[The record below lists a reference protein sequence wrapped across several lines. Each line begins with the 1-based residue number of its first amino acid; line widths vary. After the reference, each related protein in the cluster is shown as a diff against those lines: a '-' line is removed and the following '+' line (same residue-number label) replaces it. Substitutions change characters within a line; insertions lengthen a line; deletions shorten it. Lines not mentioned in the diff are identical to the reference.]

1 PAVADVN
8 DAPVAGSTSY
18 TVNEDGQITISSEQL
33 LANSSDVD
41 GTVSLDSV
49 SYSGTDGVLITNDDG
64 SVTFSPNENF
74 NGDISLDVV
83 VIDDDGATAETT
95 AGITTLAVNDVPV
108 VDGNV
113 AYSVDE
119 DGSITLSQEQ
129 LLANASDIDGDNLS
143 AENLSVGDNA
153 TVVANPDGSF
163 TITPDADFNGDL
175 DLSFDVSDG
184 TTTVATGVDLT
195 VNPINDAAVAPD
207 VAFEM
212 NEDGVIIITDEQL
225 LAGASDIDGDDLSI
239 DTVTYTGTDGVL
251 TDNGDGTHS
260 FAPNE
265 NFNGDVALEFGVSD
279 GTVVT
284 PANIDIA
291 VADVNDA
298 PVAGSTS
305 YTVNEDGQI
314 TISAEQLLA
323 NSSDVDGT
331 VSLDSVSYSGTDGI
345 LIQNQDGSVTFSPNE
360 NFNGDISLD
369 VVVIDDD
376 GATAETTAGITTLA
390 VNDAPVVDGNV
401 AYTMD
406 EDGVITVTQEQLLA
420 NASDIDGDELTAS
433 NLAVNGNGSVVDN
446 GNGTFSITPDPDYN
460 GDLGLTFDVSDGEA
474 TVSAAMDLTVNPI
487 NDLPTAPTIN
497 LEGTE
502 DVSITINP
510 EYILSQAS
518 DIDGDNLTLDNL
530 SVRQPAN
537 SSLTQNQ
544 DGTYNLITPE
554 HFNGLIELSY
564 TISDETGEEVEGEL
578 AMDIIPVDDS
588 PFQNGNAHL
597 TIQEDG
603 DITFSEADLL
613 ALFGDVDSSLTI
625 SKVVTADGEEAD
637 GSITDNGDGTWTFSP
652 TDDFAGTAGLQIVA
666 TDGNTEATVDLPI
679 YIRPVA
685 DGTVITTAHEGPLVF
700 AEDSM
705 GHFSL
710 NVEMLD
716 ASETMESLVMTGYPV
731 GFVVSDGTNTI
742 TITEEGQVVDITQWN
757 LDDLSMTPPE
767 DYNGNFFVTVSSVTL
782 DVGDE
787 SSVEDDS
794 PLLTDVPQ
802 EEAFAMNDD
811 GYVLLEASDL
821 LESQGLDPEAVNV
834 ESVSY
839 SGEEGVLIDND
850 NETWTFWSDPD
861 YQGPVTV
868 DFTVDDGS
876 SHTVDFEI
884 SAINTEAS
892 ADNIAEASIE
902 APAATIVT
910 VEELLENVEGIEG
923 DNLTISNVQAE
934 NAVVTDLLDGSYS
947 VEQDTDL
954 ESALDLTY
962 SVSNGTDTVDSSIT
976 LGSAAGNESENYDY
990 TAAPGGSVNVSIPT
1004 DISSNSEVDHVIISG
1019 LPEGVSPQSGI
1030 EQGDSEYLIAGDLC
1044 QPVKLEIPESF
1055 TGDINMDMSGVN
1067 SMDQPIDGAS
1077 TSISID
1083 VDASYEMDGSSADT
1097 QQLTTGSDDS
1107 NAGDWTSGDNTDLG
1121 IDVMDDSA
1129 SFDDSAH
1136 TTTEDDTTTLVDS
1149 I

>member
-1 PAVADVN
+1 
-8 DAPVAGSTSY
+8 
-18 TVNEDGQITISSEQL
+18 
-33 LANSSDVD
+33 
-41 GTVSLDSV
+41 
-49 SYSGTDGVLITNDDG
+49 
-64 SVTFSPNENF
+64 
-74 NGDISLDVV
+74 
-83 VIDDDGATAETT
+83 
-95 AGITTLAVNDVPV
+95 
-108 VDGNV
+108 
-113 AYSVDE
+113 
-119 DGSITLSQEQ
+119 
-129 LLANASDIDGDNLS
+129 
-143 AENLSVGDNA
+143 
-153 TVVANPDGSF
+153 
-163 TITPDADFNGDL
+163 
-175 DLSFDVSDG
+175 
-184 TTTVATGVDLT
+184 
-195 VNPINDAAVAPD
+195 
-207 VAFEM
+207 
-212 NEDGVIIITDEQL
+212 
-225 LAGASDIDGDDLSI
+225 
-239 DTVTYTGTDGVL
+239 
-251 TDNGDGTHS
+251 
-260 FAPNE
+260 
-265 NFNGDVALEFGVSD
+265 
-279 GTVVT
+279 
-284 PANIDIA
+284 
-291 VADVNDA
+291 
-298 PVAGSTS
+298 
-305 YTVNEDGQI
+305 
-314 TISAEQLLA
+314 
-323 NSSDVDGT
+323 
-331 VSLDSVSYSGTDGI
+331 SYSGTDGI
-345 LIQNQDGSVTFSPNE
+345 LVQNQDGSVTFSPNE

-369 VVVIDDD
+369 VTIIDDD

-502 DVSITINP
+502 DVSITIDPN
-510 EYILSQAS
+510 YILSQAS

-652 TDDFAGTAGLQIVA
+652 TGDFAGTAGLQIVA
-666 TDGNTEATVDLPI
+666 TDGNSEATVDLPI

-700 AEDSM
+700 AEDST

-731 GFVVSDGTNTI
+731 GFVVSDGTNTM

-757 LDDLSMTPPE
+757 LEDLSMTPPE

-794 PLLTDVPQ
+794 PLLNDVPH

-821 LESQGLDPEAVNV
+821 LESQGLDSEAVNV

-868 DFTVDDGS
+868 DFTVDDGT
-876 SHTVDFEI
+876 SHSVDFEI
-884 SAINTEAS
+884 SAINTEA
-892 ADNIAEASIE
+892 AVDNIAEASIE

-910 VEELLENVEGIEG
+910 VDELLENVEGIEG
-923 DNLTISNVQAE
+923 DNLTVSNVQAE
-934 NAVVTDLLDGSYS
+934 NAVVIDLLDGSYS
-947 VEQDTDL
+947 VEQDTD
-954 ESALDLTY
+954 SQGSLDLTY

-976 LGSAAGNESENYDY
+976 LGSAVGNESEDYDY
-990 TAAPGGSVNVSIPT
+990 TAAPGGSVNVFIPT

-1030 EQGDSEYLIAGDLC
+1030 EQGDSEYLITGDLC
-1044 QPVKLEIPESF
+1044 QPVKLEIPENFS
-1055 TGDINMDMSGVN
+1055 GDINMDMSGVN
-1067 SMDQPIDGAS
+1067 SMDQPIDGAA
-1077 TSISID
+1077 TSITID
-1083 VDASYEMDGSSADT
+1083 VNSSYEMDGSSADT
-1097 QQLTTGSDDS
+1097 QQLITGSDDS

-1136 TTTEDDTTTLVDS
+1136 TTTEDDSTTLADS